1 MYYVVIKDIQYQYKI
16 CRGGETI
23 MSGYYMLVLHTHLPW
38 VKKAGKW
45 PFGEE
50 WLYEAIFDSY
60 LPLLITFSKLYKEG
74 VKFKVAINITPVVAE
89 MLEDTYLQNEAL
101 AYIEDLIDR
110 ALSDLKTRDMPYREL
125 AEFWF
130 KHFSLLKDEYLRI
143 DKDVV
148 GAFKALAS
156 KGVVELFTSAA
167 THGFLPLL
175 GTDGSINLQVGVGVD
190 SFRKRM
196 GFSPNGFWMPECAYR
211 PKETIVVGDRVIERP
226 GIEYFLEKHG
236 IKYTIIDH
244 RALQIEAVKI
254 ENGYMPS
261 IPEGEFMS
269 MQPYYLANS
278 SVVAFPRHGRL
289 SEQVWSAGIGYPGDG
304 DYLEFHKRDSE
315 TGLKYW
321 RITDKNLDLGYKDIY
336 HPEWA
341 SGKIKLHARDFVSK
355 VADVLWEYERKYGA
369 GGYVLTAFDTE
380 LFGHWWFEGPNF
392 LYHMIK
398 IMVDNQIEVITPS
411 DFLSVTDINARIF
424 LPRNSW
430 GYMGTFWVWNNEK
443 VSWMWQP
450 LYESEILVKKALMEG
465 KKDKRIIR
473 QMFRELLIL
482 EASDWQ
488 FLITTGGAVHYAKD
502 MFNLHKSRV
511 DTLAHVLLGEE
522 KIDEDTLKM
531 WEDEDSLF
539 EEIDEKLFLEV

>member
-1 MYYVVIKDIQYQYKI
+1 M
-16 CRGGETI
+16 G
-23 MSGYYMLVLHTHLPW
+23 GYYMLVLHTHLPW

-60 LPLLITFSKLYKEG
+60 IPLLMTFKKLSEEDVPY
-74 VKFKVAINITPVVAE
+74 KVAVNITPVVAE
-89 MLEDTYLQNEAL
+89 MLEDTYLQNEAFD
-101 AYIEDLIDR
+101 YIEDLIDR
-110 ALSDLKTRDMPYREL
+110 AESDVKTRDMPYREL
-125 AEFWF
+125 ARFWLD
-130 KHFSLLKDEYLRI
+130 HFTRLRDFYLDI

-148 GAFKALAS
+148 GAFRELEE
-156 KGVVELFTSAA
+156 KGHIELFTSAA

-175 GTDGSINLQVGVGVD
+175 GTDGSINLQVGVGVQ
-190 SFRKRM
+190 SFQDRVGRRPK
-196 GFSPNGFWMPECAYR
+196 GFWMPECAYR
-211 PKETIVVGDRVIERP
+211 PKEYAIQGDKVVERP
-226 GIEYFLEKHG
+226 GIEYFLEKHNVAF
-236 IKYTIIDH
+236 TIIDH
-244 RALQIEAVKI
+244 RALRIDRIAI

-261 IPEGEFMS
+261 VPEGEYLS
-269 MQPYYLANS
+269 MQPYYLADS

-315 TGLKYW
+315 TGLRYW
-321 RITDKNLDLGYKDIY
+321 RITDKNLDLGYKDVY

-341 SGKIKLHARDFVSK
+341 DGKLRLHAKDFVSK
-355 VADVLWEYERKYGA
+355 VEDVLWEYEKKYGA

-380 LFGHWWFEGPNF
+380 LFGHWWFEGPKF

-398 IMVDNQIEVITPS
+398 SMVSSGIDVVSPS
-411 DFLSVTDINARIF
+411 DYLERSEVGARVY

-430 GYMGTFWVWNNEK
+430 GYMGTFWVWNNDK
-443 VSWMWQP
+443 VAWMWKP

-473 QMFRELLIL
+473 QMLRELLIL
-482 EASDWQ
+482 QASDWQ

-502 MFNLHKSRV
+502 RFMLHKERT
-511 DTLAHVLLGEE
+511 DTLANVLLGKAE
-522 KIDEDTLKM
+522 IDEDTLAM

-539 EEIDEKLFLEV
+539 EEIDENLYLEV